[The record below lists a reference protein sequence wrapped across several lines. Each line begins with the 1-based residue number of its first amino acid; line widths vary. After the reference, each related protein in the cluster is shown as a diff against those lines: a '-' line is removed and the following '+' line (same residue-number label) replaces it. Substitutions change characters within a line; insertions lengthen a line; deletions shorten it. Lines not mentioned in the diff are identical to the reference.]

1 MQNPDEP
8 RKEKNLA
15 AGARTPDS
23 TDQVE
28 HATSA
33 PPPVLPARQVQ
44 AIVPNIPRVP
54 RNITYSDGPTC
65 VPSLHFSANRGFN
78 VCFLT
83 GGFHAA

>member
-33 PPPVLPARQVQ
+33 PPPVLWLPFVMRTPFV
-44 AIVPNIPRVP
+44 
-54 RNITYSDGPTC
+54 
-65 VPSLHFSANRGFN
+65 LHLEII
-78 VCFLT
+78 FL
-83 GGFHAA
+83 AV

>member
-33 PPPVLPARQVQ
+33 PPPVLWLPSRGHRLPTKAACQRLGFQ
-44 AIVPNIPRVP
+44 ALRVLLLLRDPNASYQDLLDIV
-54 RNITYSDGPTC
+54 
-65 VPSLHFSANRGFN
+65 RG
-78 VCFLT
+78 
-83 GGFHAA
+83 G